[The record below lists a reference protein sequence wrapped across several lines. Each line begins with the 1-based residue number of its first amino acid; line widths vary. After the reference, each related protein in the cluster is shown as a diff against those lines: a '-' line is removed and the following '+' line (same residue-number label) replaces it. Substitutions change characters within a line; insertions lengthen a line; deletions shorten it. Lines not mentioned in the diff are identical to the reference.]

1 MKISRQ
7 NLFHLLISSSRH
19 PTRTI
24 RTLMRDLHTVIPH
37 SHRVNRGKMSLE
49 DLAEMASGFG
59 VKYVMLVARWR
70 GSPGKLEFYK
80 PNRGNLKLL
89 PPIIYIKGVR
99 LQREYEVAW
108 RKLRIRPKKLFTLK
122 GCGGDAAKIAEA
134 LSKFFN
140 SRGWV
145 ESVEG
150 AERDT
155 VYLEVGEAKPHH
167 IAFHSVVRGRAVEVG
182 PSLIVRH
189 VVWRVEKP
197 ES

>member
-1 MKISRQ
+1 VQ
-7 NLFHLLISSSRH
+7 
-19 PTRTI
+19 
-24 RTLMRDLHTVIPH
+24 DLHTVIPH
-37 SHRVNRGKMSLE
+37 SHRVSRGKMSLE
-49 DLAEMASGFG
+49 DLAETASEFG

-70 GSPGKLEFYK
+70 GSPGKLEFYR

-99 LQREYEVAW
+99 FQREYEVAW

-122 GCGGDAAKIAEA
+122 GCGGDAVKIAEA

-155 VYLEVGEAKPHH
+155 VCLKVGEAKPHH
-167 IAFHSVVRGRAVEVG
+167 IAFYSMVGGRAVEIG
-182 PSLIVRH
+182 PSLTVRH

-197 ES
+197 EEG